1 MPRPLTAL
9 DHTAVDDTAGESAPG
24 SPDAELFRTVL
35 DMAQAAKT
43 GNTSGWLAARYRG
56 AALEDLTYL
65 STAMLGV
72 LIENEAVRR
81 GVHPA
86 DAWRELGQRGLDDF
100 G

>member
-1 MPRPLTAL
+1 MTRHLTAF
-9 DHTAVDDTAGESAPG
+9 DRDPAPDPSG
-24 SPDAELFRTVL
+24 AELFRTVL
-35 DMAQAAKT
+35 DMAQAAKA
-43 GNTSGWLAARYRG
+43 GNSSGWLAARYRG
-56 AALEDLTYL
+56 ASLDDLAYL

-86 DAWRELGQRGLDDF
+86 DAWRDLGRRGLDDF